1 MISAPIQKNNEF
13 DKGGNNGGTH
23 HDVIFDQ
30 PPYVTYIISESMRR
44 IKNVGL
50 RSLTLRVFTTLY
62 SCENGAIEPIN
73 TAQYP
78 RIETFSIYFCQDY
91 FILCCA

>member
-30 PPYVTYIISESMRR
+30 PPVRDVHNFREYAQNKKRGAKVSYV
-44 IKNVGL
+44 VG
-50 RSLTLRVFTTLY
+50 FY
-62 SCENGAIEPIN
+62 H
-73 TAQYP
+73 
-78 RIETFSIYFCQDY
+78 
-91 FILCCA
+91 FIQL